1 MHAPKPLNLCVS
13 QVKEFRAA
21 AMNIPIV
28 PTNCLPSCRGKAAEW
43 QTDTGNGCR
52 PLFLARLLAG
62 SDNVAV
68 IEVAM
73 FKALGQRA
81 LKTY

>member
-1 MHAPKPLNLCVS
+1 MHQTLGFVRFSGEGIPSCGYEN
-13 QVKEFRAA
+13 
-21 AMNIPIV
+21 PIV
-28 PTNCLPSCRGKAAEW
+28 PTNCLPSCRGKAVEW

-81 LKTY
+81 LKT